1 MVLTQDGWENKGVQD
16 LFLQL
21 LKLSYSPH
29 LCFYNLAY
37 VYSVFQTGE
46 ALFIR
51 FTSGSAQS
59 KLRG

>member
-1 MVLTQDGWENKGVQD
+1 MVLTHDGWEDKALQD

-37 VYSVFQTGE
+37 VYSPLQTGK
-46 ALFIR
+46 ALFIHPP
-51 FTSGSAQS
+51 SGRAQGD
-59 KLRG
+59 LRG